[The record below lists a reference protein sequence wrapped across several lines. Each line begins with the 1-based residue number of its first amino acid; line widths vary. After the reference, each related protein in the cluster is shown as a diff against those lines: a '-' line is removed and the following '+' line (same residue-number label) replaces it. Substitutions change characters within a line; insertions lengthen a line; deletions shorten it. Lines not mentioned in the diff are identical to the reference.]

1 MRTASEIEAVAEKAV
16 DLKNNKGF
24 NCCQSVVEALSD
36 EVSLDSATLSRLAA
50 GFGGGAGNGEG
61 ACGALSGAIMIA
73 GLRVAA
79 PGPVACAADEPD
91 HVETDAERRAR
102 TMATRQVVRRLHDDF
117 RARTGAS
124 VCKILKTR
132 DAEGRF
138 LCECADCV
146 RSAVR
151 AYFTAVPSEE

>member
-1 MRTASEIEAVAEKAV
+1 MRTASDIEALAEKAV
-16 DLKNNKGF
+16 DLRNNKGF
-24 NCCQSVVEALSD
+24 NCCQAVVEALSS

-61 ACGALSGAIMIA
+61 SCGALVGAVMIA
-73 GLRVAA
+73 GLRVSA
-79 PGPVACAADEPD
+79 PGPVSCAADGSDPA
-91 HVETDAERRAR
+91 ETDAGRRAR
-102 TMATRQVVRRLHDDF
+102 TMATRSVARRLHDGF

-138 LCECADCV
+138 LCECADCI

-151 AYFTAVPSEE
+151 SYFDAVPSEE